1 MGLKDAREACP
12 ALMWAGITN
21 HAYRTDLLRQGSQD
35 EGRVF
40 IVAVAL
46 DAINQFIVQHGM
58 YVLELLVVAT
68 LLAIVIS
75 NRPLRYNSR
84 SGQWHQSG
92 GSARL
97 GCASP
102 LRHRGGGN
110 DDAADSSVAPR
121 SRRVPPP

>member
-1 MGLKDAREACP
+1 
-12 ALMWAGITN
+12 
-21 HAYRTDLLRQGSQD
+21 
-35 EGRVF
+35 VF
-40 IVAVAL
+40 ILAVAL

-102 LRHRGGGN
+102 PRHRGGGN
-110 DDAADSSVAPR
+110 DDAADSSVVPR